1 MEEILFRF
9 PMLGK
14 EIFKKMDNKTLV
26 ECRKIDATWMGFID
40 NEKFRW
46 NRIIEK
52 YLDVQ
57 DCADMN
63 FKNSW
68 LKAIRRCNTKE
79 VSKLAHSLYKF
90 QKVRVS
96 KTKSVSVN
104 SLASP
109 HVALSIDKYLFA
121 TQSDIVPMSF
131 LKNVTSTT

>member
-1 MEEILFRF
+1 MEEILLRF

-26 ECRKIDATWMGFID
+26 ECRKIDETWMGFID

-96 KTKSVSVN
+96 KTKSPF
-104 SLASP
+104 LIA
-109 HVALSIDKYLFA
+109 ALTSDLKLIESIFKGG
-121 TQSDIVPMSF
+121 
-131 LKNVTSTT
+131 N